1 MGLRVVPEGLEAVA
15 ATIEAVTAQ
24 LLAAQAQAGSVVSAI
39 VPPAADPVSV
49 EAAVGLAAHGA
60 QQRAVEA
67 DGSQELGRSGLGVEQ
82 AAASYREGDALAVAR
97 YVAEIG

>member
-15 ATIEAVTAQ
+15 ATIGAVTAQ
-24 LLAAQAQAGSVVSAI
+24 LLAAQTQAGAVVAAI

-49 EAAVGLAAHGA
+49 EAAVCLAAHGA

-67 DGSQELGRSGLGVEQ
+67 DGSQELGRSGVGVER
-82 AAASYREGDALAVAR
+82 AATSYREGDALAIAR
-97 YVAEIG
+97 YASEIG